1 MQVITGGR
9 GTGKTTK
16 LVEMVLSLTVPSV
29 IVVPTRQQV
38 THILEIIQRKN
49 PNNNLI
55 CVITVSQLIND
66 HFFLH
71 SLPVNTPIFFDEA
84 ACCLQ
89 VLCRNRG
96 NVEAVVFSDE
106 NNPSQQSLPCG
117 LDVVQSLK
125 EFEDFLKPSARSSLS
140 LR

>member
-38 THILEIIQRKN
+38 THILEIIQHKN

-55 CVITVSQLIND
+55 CVITVSRLIND

-84 ACCLQ
+84 GCCLQ

-106 NNPSQQSLPCG
+106 NNSSQQSLPCG

-125 EFEDFLKPSARSSLS
+125 EFENFLK
-140 LR
+140 

>member
-16 LVEMVLSLTVPSV
+16 LVEMALSLTVPSV

-38 THILEIIQRKN
+38 THILEIIQHKN

-55 CVITVSQLIND
+55 CVITVSRLIND

-106 NNPSQQSLPCG
+106 NNSSQQSLPCG

-125 EFEDFLKPSARSSLS
+125 EFENFLK
-140 LR
+140 